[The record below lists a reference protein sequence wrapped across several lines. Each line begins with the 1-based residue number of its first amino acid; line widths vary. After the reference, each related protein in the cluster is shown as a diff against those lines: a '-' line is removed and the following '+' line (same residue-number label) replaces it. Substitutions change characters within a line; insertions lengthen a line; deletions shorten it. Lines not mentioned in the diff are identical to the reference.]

1 VPHRVLLT
9 RAAARDLEEI
19 FQYIDRHDS
28 PERAAHVLERL
39 ESALASLDEHS
50 DRGAIPD
57 ELLAVG
63 LADFREIFFKPSRMV
78 YRVLGDDVV
87 VMLIADGRR
96 NMQELLRR
104 RLLTP

>member
-1 VPHRVLLT
+1 MPHRVLLT

-19 FQYIDRHDS
+19 VHYIERHDS
-28 PERAAHVLERL
+28 PARADHVLERL
-39 ESALASLDEHS
+39 ESALASLDEHP

-57 ELLAVG
+57 ELLSVG
-63 LADFREIFFKPSRMV
+63 LADFREIFFKPYRIV

>member
-9 RAAARDLEEI
+9 QASARDLEEI
-19 FQYIDRHDS
+19 VQDIERHDS
-28 PERAAHVLERL
+28 PTRADHVLERL
-39 ESALASLDEHS
+39 ESALASLDEHP

-57 ELLAVG
+57 ELLSVG
-63 LADFREIFFKPSRMV
+63 LADFREIFFKPYRIV